1 MGCKPYQEILTDAA
15 LGALESS
22 REAEL
27 AAHLARCEACRVALD
42 RERRLLAAINLGIEA
57 SVSAEPSPEFL
68 ARVRRRFEEERLPMR
83 MWFSGWVPIA
93 VGALAALALVTVW
106 IARRSAMGPVATE
119 TAQTAP
125 SQQPSATEGNRATEK
140 VGAELVSLPGGHATR
155 QLTTRA
161 TDPKALAPPGEQ
173 AAVLR
178 LYEAVQ
184 KRSIDTASLLASP
197 VPSEPYSLEFAP
209 LEVASLEIRPM
220 PPEPDPDH

>member
-1 MGCKPYQEILTDAA
+1 MGCKPYKEILTDAA
-15 LGALESS
+15 LGALEPS
-22 REAEL
+22 RETEF
-27 AAHLARCEACRVALD
+27 AAHLARCEACRAALD
-42 RERRLLAAINLGIEA
+42 RERHLLAAINFGIEA
-57 SVSAEPSPEFL
+57 SVAAEPSPEFL
-68 ARVRRRFEEERLPMR
+68 ARMRRRLEEEQLPMR
-83 MWFSGWVPIA
+83 LWFSGWVPIA

-106 IARRSAMGPVATE
+106 IARRSAVGPVATE

-125 SQQPSATEGNRATEK
+125 SQQPLATKGNSATEK
-140 VGAELVSLPGGHATR
+140 VRAELESLPGGHATR

-161 TDPKALAPPGEQ
+161 TDPRALAPPGEQ

-197 VPSEPYSLEFAP
+197 VPSEPSSLEFAP

-220 PPEPDPDH
+220 PPERGPDH